1 MKLKYY
7 LLFVDVINEIY
18 LVRAENKKEA
28 KNILWDKWFKDKNEE
43 DKENGYSP
51 IYKNDINVVRLD
63 EYDNELKEDGFVMIN

>member
-28 KNILWDKWFKDKNEE
+28 KNIIWNKWFKDKNEE

-51 IYKNDINVVRLD
+51 IYKNDINVVGLD
-63 EYDNELKEDGFVMIN
+63 EYNRELKEDGFVMIN

>member
-28 KNILWDKWFKDKNEE
+28 KNIIWNKWFKDKNEE

-51 IYKNDINVVRLD
+51 IYKNDITVVGLD
-63 EYDNELKEDGFVMIN
+63 EYNRELKEDGFVMIN

>member
-18 LVRAENKKEA
+18 LIRAENKKEA
-28 KNILWDKWFKDKNEE
+28 KNIIWNKWFKDKNEE

-51 IYKNDINVVRLD
+51 IYKNDINVVGLD
-63 EYDNELKEDGFVMIN
+63 EYNRELKEDGFVMIN

>member
-28 KNILWDKWFKDKNEE
+28 KNIIWNKWFKDKNEE

-51 IYKNDINVVRLD
+51 IYKNDITVVGLD
-63 EYDNELKEDGFVMIN
+63 EYNRKLKEDGFVMIN